1 MTPPTEER
9 LRAALDA
16 YADRIDP
23 DPEAY
28 ARARAVW
35 QRRERRRRLLVVAV
49 AVVLVALADVVGL
62 WALNRADSGSP
73 VVFDGPAPARL
84 APAPDPEPAPAAP
97 RRGYRLAK

>member
-1 MTPPTEER
+1 VSPPTEER
-9 LRAALDA
+9 LRAALGA

-28 ARARAVW
+28 ARARAAW

-49 AVVLVALADVVGL
+49 AVLVVALADIAGL

-84 APAPDPEPAPAAP
+84 EPHPGEP
-97 RRGYRLAK
+97 QSPPGVRR